1 MKTLVFLLICML
13 ATATPAFAK
22 GNLDFTLHKLDSGK
36 PGITMLVFGGIQGDE
51 PGGFNAAS
59 LLVSNYKITKG
70 CVWVVPNLNFTS
82 IVRNS
87 RGVYGDLNR
96 KFSVLKHTDPEFEV
110 IREIKSIIRSKEV
123 DIILNLHDGSG
134 YYRPKYVDKWNNPR
148 RWGQSVIID
157 QENIPVERFGN
168 LGEMARSVVQDVN
181 RYLIDSE
188 HVYHVK
194 DTHTRLGDH
203 EMEKSLTYF
212 AINSGKS
219 AFGIEASKNF
229 PTRVRSYY
237 HLQAVESFMDLVGIG
252 YERDFKLS
260 AQGVQRAI
268 DSNLALTFNDR
279 RIFLNLEDIRSS
291 VGYFPLK
298 KGSPVE
304 FIPSNP
310 LLTVI
315 GAPPAYKVYYGN
327 HHLTTLQ
334 PQFFDYD
341 LSVGKVGMDID
352 GVSRYVPLGTL
363 VEADGSFRVHPKAGC
378 RVNVIGFAK
387 KGGGSEDGVTIRKA
401 DFLPGYSLDKKNSI
415 YRVEVYKGSNFSGM
429 VLVCFRDEYAP
440 YYTSRETFLTQATE
454 LEPRVL
460 LPAPKGGAAS
470 SVSAEGLSK

>member
-1 MKTLVFLLICML
+1 ML
-13 ATATPAFAK
+13 ATATPALAK

-36 PGITMLVFGGIQGDE
+36 PGNTVLVFGGIQGDE

-96 KFSVLKHTDPEFEV
+96 KFSLLNHSDPEFEV
-110 IREIKSIIRSKEV
+110 IRRIKSIIRSNEV
-123 DIILNLHDGSG
+123 DVILNLHDGSG
-134 YYRPKYVDKWNNPR
+134 YYRPMYVDKWNNPR

-157 QENIPVERFGN
+157 QEDIPVRRFGN

-194 DTHTRLGDH
+194 NTHTRLGDH

-229 PTRVRSYY
+229 PTQVRSYY
-237 HLQAVESFMDLVGIG
+237 HLQAVESFMDLLGIT
-252 YERDFKLS
+252 YERDFKLT
-260 AQGVQRAI
+260 AQGVRRAI

-291 VGYFPLK
+291 VSYFPLK

-315 GAPPAYKVYYGN
+315 GAPPAYKVFYGN
-327 HHLTTLQ
+327 RMLTTLQ

-341 LSVGKVGMDID
+341 LSIGQVGMEID
-352 GVSRYVPLGTL
+352 GALRKVPFGSL
-363 VEADGSFRVHPKAGC
+363 VEADASFRVSPLPGC
-378 RVNVIGFAK
+378 RVNVIGFTQ
-387 KGGGSEDGVTIRKA
+387 KGGGSEDNVTIRKA

-415 YRVEVYKGSNFSGM
+415 YRVEVYKGEKFAGM
-429 VLVCFRDEYAP
+429 VLVFFRDEYAP
-440 YYTSRETFLTQATE
+440 YYTSRETYLTQATE

-460 LPAPKGGAAS
+460 LPMPSQGNAAMAS
-470 SVSAEGLSK
+470 DDGLSR

>member
-1 MKTLVFLLICML
+1 MLV
-13 ATATPAFAK
+13 TATSAFAR

-36 PGITMLVFGGIQGDE
+36 PGTTMLVFGGIQGDE

-70 CVWVVPNLNFTS
+70 CIWVVPNLNFMS

-96 KFSVLKHTDPEFEV
+96 KFSVLKHSDPEYDV
-110 IREIKSIIRSKEV
+110 IRRIKSIITSKEV

-134 YYRPKYVDKWNNPR
+134 YYRPSYVDKWNNPN
-148 RWGQSVIID
+148 RWGQSVIVD
-157 QENIPVERFGN
+157 QDVIPVKRFGN
-168 LGEMARSVVQDVN
+168 LTEMAHNVVQDVN
-181 RYLIDSE
+181 RYLIDSD
-188 HVYHVK
+188 HQYHVK
-194 DTHTRLGDH
+194 NTHTRLGDH

-212 AINSGKS
+212 AINSGKP

-229 PTRVRSYY
+229 NTPIRSYY
-237 HLQAVESFMDLVGIG
+237 HLQAVESFMDLVGIE

-260 AQGVQRAI
+260 AQGVKRAI

-279 RIFLNLEDIRSS
+279 RILLSLEDIRST

-298 KGSPVE
+298 KNTPVE

-310 LLTVI
+310 LITVI

-327 HHLTTLQ
+327 HHMTTLQ

-341 LSVGKVGMDID
+341 LSVGQVAMDID
-352 GVSRYVPLGTL
+352 GKSRMVSMGSL
-363 VEADGSFRVHPKAGC
+363 VEADDSFLVHAQKGC
-378 RVNVIGFAK
+378 RINVIGFAK
-387 KGGGSEDGVTIRKA
+387 KGGGSEDNVTIEKA
-401 DFLPGYSLDKKNSI
+401 DFLPGYSLDNKNSV
-415 YRVEVYKGSNFSGM
+415 YRVEVYKGDKFAGM
-429 VLVCFRDEYAP
+429 VLVYFRDEYAP
-440 YYTSRETFLTQATE
+440 YYTSRETYLSQANE

-460 LPAPKGGAAS
+460 MPISDEGMTGA
-470 SVSAEGLSK
+470 VSGDGLSR